1 MLSKTVTHL
10 SRSTSGMFNVGVERM
25 RGLTWSE
32 ALDLVRFAR
41 RRLTEERLPQVAGSL
56 TFTTTLAIVPLLTI
70 VLAIFTTFPVFGK
83 LRSTL
88 EGYFVQMLMPRAI
101 SNTIISN
108 LTQFAS
114 KATGLSAVGAV
125 ALIFTSA
132 AMIGT
137 IERALNQI
145 WRVRQPRPLLQ
156 RVLVYWA
163 LVTLGP
169 LAFGISLTITSQLFT
184 ATGSISTALPF
195 LGALFYTL
203 VSVGLTTGA
212 YALLYMT
219 VPNRYVDWRDAVWG
233 GLVAA
238 IAFEIAKRVF
248 AIFIR
253 QFPTYAIIYGALAAL
268 PLFLVW
274 LYLSWLITLVGALL
288 TAALPVVK
296 YERWWYE
303 PVPGGVFV
311 DAVAVLKV
319 LHGGARLSGSAL
331 VSSSQIR
338 AHTRIGYDEMTDLLE
353 QRRLGDAGRP
363 GADPPGRR
371 LPPVRVRRAGGGQ
384 RARRRA
390 GGGGRAAVADAA
402 IDGYR
407 RAGAPCGSGGG
418 GGAGTD
424 AGGPFRGGV
433 GWRAGTAGRLAG
445 GLTRSPHQPSFP
457 LTICRYISQSPR
469 YDHHGLPKR
478 AGRFFSRRVF
488 TGCRRQSPPG
498 RPAPPRAAR
507 PSSRGRRRLP
517 RSCHGGRP
525 GPARRRRAAASSC
538 RGGRG

>member
-1 MLSKTVTHL
+1 MLSKTVNHL
-10 SRSTSGMFNVGVERM
+10 SRSTSEMFNVGVERV
-25 RGLTWSE
+25 RGLTWAE

-41 RRLTEERLPQVAGSL
+41 SRLLEERLPQVAGSL

-125 ALIFTSA
+125 ALILTSA

-195 LGALFYTL
+195 VGALFYTL
-203 VSVGLTTGA
+203 VSVGLTTAA
-212 YALLYMT
+212 YAMLYMT
-219 VPNRYVDWRDAVWG
+219 VPNRHVDWRDAVWG

-248 AIFIR
+248 AVFIR

-303 PVPGGVFV
+303 PVPGGAFV

-319 LHGGARLSGSAL
+319 LHGGARLTGSAL

-353 QRRLGDAGRP
+353 RMVAAGWVGRVQAEQTVQARWGLAARQGSDNWVLLVDPGLIRLADVYRLFVFGGLGADNVP
-363 GADPPGRR
+363 GAALAVGAELG
-371 LPPVRVRRAGGGQ
+371 LPTPLSPVLSVDTVAL
-384 RARRRA
+384 ARQVE
-390 GGGGRAAVADAA
+390 AAVEAGLEQTLAA
-402 IDGYR
+402 HFAQVDTQ
-407 RAGAPCGSGGG
+407 A
-418 GGAGTD
+418 
-424 AGGPFRGGV
+424 V
-433 GWRAGTAGRLAG
+433 
-445 GLTRSPHQPSFP
+445 LTS
-457 LTICRYISQSPR
+457 
-469 YDHHGLPKR
+469 
-478 AGRFFSRRVF
+478 
-488 TGCRRQSPPG
+488 
-498 RPAPPRAAR
+498 
-507 PSSRGRRRLP
+507 
-517 RSCHGGRP
+517 
-525 GPARRRRAAASSC
+525 
-538 RGGRG
+538 